1 MSNAGLT
8 LVIAHFYAPTSR
20 VCEFRQFAS
29 QTDSIRFNFLPSQSL
44 LEQVFRPIDS
54 LWLFFLK
61 KRDILTIL
69 CTSLRF
75 PPEGRIRLKI
85 GHPDQSPPN
94 RQKNSILKKN
104 LFSEGF

>member
-29 QTDSIRFNFLPSQSL
+29 QTDSARFNFLPSQPL
-44 LEQVFRPIDS
+44 LQQAIRPIGRRQA
-54 LWLFFLK
+54 LFLK

-69 CTSLRF
+69 WPRLRF
-75 PPEGRIRLKI
+75 PPEGRT
-85 GHPDQSPPN
+85 P
-94 RQKNSILKKN
+94 
-104 LFSEGF
+104 